1 MQAITPGDHM
11 RLRIGCAPELADI
24 LIAELSALGYEG
36 FSEDEGGLEAWIAA
50 GDWPEKET
58 LELREKYA
66 GHGLIEFGFEIVP
79 ATDWNREWE
88 RNFHPV
94 ELRGGVRIRASF
106 HSPSPDATTELIIDP
121 RMAFGTGHHQTTR
134 MMLEALHMQELNGL
148 RVLDVGTGTGIL
160 AIMALKSG
168 ARFADVTDIDPWSI
182 DNCRTNFDLNGLQ
195 NYRIHCGSL
204 RNLTLPGNYE
214 LVLAN
219 INKNTLID
227 EMRLLSAQ
235 LAPAAR
241 LLMSGFYEQD
251 LPELISAAQTAG
263 LMQLSSRILE
273 HWATLELQKT
283 GLQSKLPEK
292 RLYKTKT

>member
-1 MQAITPGDHM
+1 M

-24 LIAELSALGYEG
+24 LIAELSTLGYEG
-36 FSEDEGGLEAWIAA
+36 FSEDEGGVEAWIAA

-58 LELREKYA
+58 LGLCEKYA
-66 GHGLIEFGFEIVP
+66 GHGLKEYGFEIVP

-106 HSPSPDATTELIIDP
+106 HNPGPDATMELIIDP

-134 MMLEALHMQELNGL
+134 MMLEALHAKNLNGH

-160 AIMALKSG
+160 AIMALKCG
-168 ARFADVTDIDPWSI
+168 ARFVDVTDTDPWSI
-182 DNCRTNFDLNGLQ
+182 DNCQTNFDLNGLQ
-195 NYRIHCGSL
+195 NYRIHSGSL

-214 LVLAN
+214 LVMAN

-227 EMRLLSAQ
+227 EMPLLSAQ
-235 LAPAAR
+235 LAPDAR
-241 LLMSGFYEQD
+241 LLLSGFYEQD
-251 LPELISAAQTAG
+251 IPEMISAAKAAG

-273 HWATLELQKT
+273 HWAILELQQA
-283 GLQSKLPEK
+283 GL
-292 RLYKTKT
+292 